1 MSDHILIVDDETTI
15 REAMSEFLRMEK
27 FTVDTAQSAENALDF
42 LKSSNVD
49 VVITDIHMPGMD
61 GLELTDIIKRDHDT
75 DVIVITGYSANYSYE
90 EAINKGASDFIFKP
104 VRFEELLLRIKRV
117 LRERHLAKDRALML
131 KKLKKMA
138 ITDGLTRLYNSRFF
152 YTQIEMEIDRSNRYH
167 HPLSLLLLDIDNFKT
182 YNDKYGHLDGDK
194 ILIRLGEII
203 KKCLRAMD
211 TAYRYGGEEFTIL
224 LPETTI
230 DEAVNVAKRVQERL
244 ALEEFIAMTGEKN
257 YITLSVGVTEYFQ
270 KEDPASFIFRADKAM
285 YLSKDRGKN
294 SISVLSSADAL

>member
-15 REAMSEFLRMEK
+15 REAMSEFLRLEK

-104 VRFEELLLRIKRV
+104 VRFEELLLRIRRV

-244 ALEEFIAMTGEKN
+244 AMEEFIAMTGEKN

-294 SISVLSSADAL
+294 SISVLSSADAI